1 MINTPIRATDE
12 ITIPYP
18 ADEVW
23 PVLADFGGYP
33 RWWPKSLG
41 IRVLSGG
48 VELPGTEVE
57 VRPFGGRRFRC
68 RVESVDVPTRI
79 RMRYF
84 GGFIDGFGEWLLA
97 PQGQETRVIYRL
109 EVNAHGWL
117 VVLLSKVLDLSKL
130 HSRSMESVLQN
141 LKHVLDAK
149 QPCKKESQ

>member
-1 MINTPIRATDE
+1 
-12 ITIPYP
+12 
-18 ADEVW
+18 
-23 PVLADFGGYP
+23 
-33 RWWPKSLG
+33 
-41 IRVLSGG
+41 
-48 VELPGTEVE
+48 
-57 VRPFGGRRFRC
+57 
-68 RVESVDVPTRI
+68 
-79 RMRYF
+79 MRYF

-97 PQGQETRVIYRL
+97 PQGQDTRVIYRL